1 MFPIDTSLFLWLNAT
16 PDSPAWM
23 LKLAMF
29 ASQQLPG
36 LIVAGTFG
44 ALVVAPRDVRRGV
57 WRVLLAMAM
66 AWVLARLGQ
75 HLLALPR
82 PFALELGKQWIEHG
96 NSAGFPSTHASVA
109 FAFGAAVAVSCRRAI
124 VALLA
129 LSAAGLIAWSRICL
143 GLHFP
148 SDVVAGL
155 LVGLFCALVSRAL
168 LRPIWVAQGAHH
180 ASAR

>member
-1 MFPIDTSLFLWLNAT
+1 MFPVDTTLFLWLNAT
-16 PDSPAWM
+16 PDSPEWM

-44 ALVVAPRDVRRGV
+44 ALVVAEREVRRDV

-75 HLLALPR
+75 HLLSTPR
-82 PFALELGKQWIEHG
+82 PFALALGTQWIPHG

-109 FAFGAAVAVSCRRAI
+109 FAFGAAVAVNARRSMA
-124 VALLA
+124 ALLA
-129 LSAAGLIAWSRICL
+129 LAAASLIAWSRICL

-148 SDVVAGL
+148 SDVMAGL
-155 LVGLFCALVSRAL
+155 LVGLFCALVSKAL
-168 LRPIWVAQGAHH
+168 LRPHRIAQHAQH